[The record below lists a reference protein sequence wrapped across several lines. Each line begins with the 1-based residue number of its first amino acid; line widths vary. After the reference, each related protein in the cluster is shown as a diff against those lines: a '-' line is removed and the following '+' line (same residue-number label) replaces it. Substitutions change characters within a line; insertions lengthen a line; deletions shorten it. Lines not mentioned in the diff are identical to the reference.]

1 MRGSLQSVPNGM
13 LRCSNLT
20 KSDTRQQADAANQ
33 TARELVQKLPKELM
47 PTRRGH
53 HGAKC

>member
-1 MRGSLQSVPNGM
+1 M